1 MFKKSI
7 MKNFKN
13 TFSKK
18 LLRSYSSIAIST
30 ALLGLTTNIDSAK
43 AEAPAV
49 CKDVLT
55 QTTAK
60 ENIFSENNSEV
71 ATKLDS
77 YNDFCLGS
85 PDRFELVIYEMGLCT
100 QNPIVGSPK
109 AFSKENCEVTMSSSN
124 GTTAD
129 LAGKT
134 VTLPPASG
142 RPANATYTYAYITI
156 LNEFG
161 LRGSISLN
169 GTVYC
174 STDTGGVNLNAG
186 CTAANHTEELDS
198 FDESFDPDFGPE
210 TMPESMGG
218 GEVAAILTD
227 SSLTRAAN
235 ATSVSRLIGVFKT
248 NSNSPVVINDGV
260 NGVEVE
266 LQVTDGGYGIAFTP
280 TGVPADFGSSP
291 FKPVFTTF

>member
-1 MFKKSI
+1 MSKKPI

-13 TFSKK
+13 TFSQR
-18 LLRSYSSIAIST
+18 LLRSSSTIAIGT

-60 ENIFSENNSEV
+60 KNIFSENNSAV

-77 YNDFCLGS
+77 YSDYCLGS

-109 AFSKENCEVTMSSSN
+109 AFSKDNCVTTMSSTS

-134 VTLPPASG
+134 VQLPPAQEG
-142 RPANATYTYAYITI
+142 QQMQLI
-156 LNEFG
+156 
-161 LRGSISLN
+161 
-169 GTVYC
+169 
-174 STDTGGVNLNAG
+174 
-186 CTAANHTEELDS
+186 H
-198 FDESFDPDFGPE
+198 
-210 TMPESMGG
+210 M
-218 GEVAAILTD
+218 LT
-227 SSLTRAAN
+227 L
-235 ATSVSRLIGVFKT
+235 LF
-248 NSNSPVVINDGV
+248 
-260 NGVEVE
+260 
-266 LQVTDGGYGIAFTP
+266 
-280 TGVPADFGSSP
+280 
-291 FKPVFTTF
+291 